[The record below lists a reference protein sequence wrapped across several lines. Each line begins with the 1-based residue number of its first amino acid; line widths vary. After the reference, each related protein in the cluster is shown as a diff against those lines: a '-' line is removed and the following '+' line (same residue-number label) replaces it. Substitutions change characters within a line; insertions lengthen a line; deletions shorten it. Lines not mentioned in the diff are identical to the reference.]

1 MASKLAPFAELSVFE
16 SLDAA
21 KRLAL
26 AAPLAESLGKDF
38 RPLPQLVGSKGM
50 VAVEH
55 VPSEVELVAVPG
67 GTFEMGFTERDD
79 EEIKRCVD
87 YDSGVVQS
95 WLQKIEKWAS
105 PVRAVVVSPFLL
117 SRSHL
122 EPQQVAAVGGPR
134 TDDISLVAAARLPNV
149 LKDFRLPS
157 EAELEYAGRDG
168 GAVSFINDSGRIWS
182 KTREWPQESAWGFL
196 AMNDAAWAGDEWHE
210 TYEGAPTTSAPWKAA
225 GPPGVYRGCLMEP
238 PRSDD
243 ELLFALAA
251 SRGRMLGKPEDD
263 WPVGLRIAR
272 SMSI

>member
-38 RPLPQLVGSKGM
+38 RPLPHLVGSKGM

-55 VPSEVELVAVPG
+55 VPSEVDLVAVPG
-67 GTFEMGFTERDD
+67 GRFDMGFTERDD
-79 EEIKRCVD
+79 EEVKRCVD
-87 YDSGVVQS
+87 YDSGEVQA
-95 WLQKIEKWAS
+95 WLQKIEKWSS
-105 PVRAVVVSPFLL
+105 PAHTVVVSPFLL
-117 SRSHL
+117 SRIHL
-122 EPQQVAAVGGPR
+122 EPQQVAAVGGPE
-134 TDDISLVAAARLPNV
+134 TDDFPLEAAATLADE

-157 EAELEYAGRDG
+157 EAELEYAAREG
-168 GAVSFINDSGRIWS
+168 GAASFINDSGRIWS
-182 KTREWPQESAWGFL
+182 KMRKWPKESAWGFL
-196 AMNDAAWAGDEWHE
+196 AMIDAAWAADEWHE

-251 SRGRMLGKPEDD
+251 CRGRMSGKPEDD